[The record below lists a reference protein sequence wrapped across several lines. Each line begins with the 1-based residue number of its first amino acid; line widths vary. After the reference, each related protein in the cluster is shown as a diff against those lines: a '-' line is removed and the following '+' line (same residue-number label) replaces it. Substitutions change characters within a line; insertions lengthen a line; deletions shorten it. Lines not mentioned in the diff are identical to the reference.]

1 MPRKNSE
8 RFDFGFPVR
17 YNEAAKTAFHA
28 KARAALESLARHL
41 HWPDSSYDL
50 RSNRAGPAVS
60 GEIILHGGRLYVQV
74 SQSCMGPR
82 FGVLFRSCQGSHD
95 YTGGVN
101 NFAPL
106 ELLNTPATLARLIK
120 RAGLG
125 GHGRG

>member
-8 RFDFGFPVR
+8 QFDFGFPVQ

-28 KARAALESLARHL
+28 KARAALKSLARHL
-41 HWPDSSYDL
+41 HWPEGSYDL

-60 GEIILHGGRLYVQV
+60 GDITLHGEQLYVQV

-82 FGVLFRSCQGSHD
+82 FGVLFRSCQGSRD

-125 GHGRG
+125 GHSRG